1 LVQSSIL
8 EATVELTSDKT
19 LSLDNKSL
27 FDAVP
32 FFIPFVAPLGI
43 STLPAKQRGK
53 KHGKKIVK
61 RRDGFVIVAYDSGPR
76 QLVSSFTNRKDGRRL
91 YQNGQ

>member
-1 LVQSSIL
+1 
-8 EATVELTSDKT
+8 
-19 LSLDNKSL
+19 LDNKSL

-61 RRDGFVIVAYDSGPR
+61 RRDGFVIVAYDKRSETAGFAIHE
-76 QLVSSFTNRKDGRRL
+76 S
-91 YQNGQ
+91 

>member
-1 LVQSSIL
+1 
-8 EATVELTSDKT
+8 
-19 LSLDNKSL
+19 LDNKSL

-43 STLPAKQRGK
+43 SSLPAKQRGK

-61 RRDGFVIVAYDSGPR
+61 RFVIVAYDTGPR
-76 QLVSSFTNRKDGRRL
+76 QHMSIREG
-91 YQNGQ
+91 

>member
-19 LSLDNKSL
+19 LSWDNKSL

-53 KHGKKIVK
+53 KHGKGTVK
-61 RRDGFVIVAYDSGPR
+61 PEGWFREG
-76 QLVSSFTNRKDGRRL
+76 
-91 YQNGQ
+91 

>member
-1 LVQSSIL
+1 
-8 EATVELTSDKT
+8 
-19 LSLDNKSL
+19 LDNKSL

-76 QLVSSFTNRKDGRRL
+76 QLVSSFTNRKDGRCA
-91 YQNGQ
+91 YQNSQ